1 MFCGVPVGGMEEKTN
16 ICRKGRFTLSLSL
29 CNDHD
34 KYECWRKINVRRRHM
49 HLMLKKSLSMLS
61 MLEKLFKGCSSML
74 KKNITPV
81 ILPRTVR
88 PIVVD

>member
-1 MFCGVPVGGMEEKTN
+1 
-16 ICRKGRFTLSLSL
+16 
-29 CNDHD
+29 
-34 KYECWRKINVRRRHM
+34 M

-74 KKNITPV
+74 KKKNITPV